1 MITTATVPQPARRRV
16 VRFAFVAAIAF
27 AAFLGFAGR
36 AHAAACQTSGPTGG
50 SYTVSVC
57 LTAPADGAT
66 VGLDTTVSATV
77 TVTGTGPGVQR
88 MIFYLDGAYL
98 LTDYQAPYTFTL
110 PTAKFVD
117 GMRTLEVEALMRD
130 TFRTDRASINLLFG
144 NGVTTPPTNTNT
156 RGATLGTGGGGP
168 VVVAAVGDGAGGETS
183 ETNVTNV
190 IAGWNPNL
198 FLYLG
203 DVYEK
208 GTPTEFYNWYGGSN
222 TFYGRFDPIT
232 NPTIGN
238 HEYENGAAPGYFDYW
253 DNIPHYYSYD
263 VGGWHLI
270 SLDSTGQY
278 GETAPGTPQ
287 YQWLASDLDANQQPC
302 TLVYYHHPLYNLGEE
317 GETTAMAPIWSL
329 LAQHSVDLV
338 VNGHDHTYQRW
349 TPLDGSGN
357 PDATGITEIIAGTG
371 GHALGVFVK
380 NDSRVAASSLEFG
393 ALRLDLNQGGAGYQ
407 FVNTQGVTRDSG
419 SIACDT
425 THDSAPPTA
434 PTDLT
439 ASATYKTRIDLAWTA
454 STDNVAVSNYDIYRN
469 GTLLTSIGSQT
480 SFADTTVAP
489 NATYTYTVVARD
501 AAGNVSVA
509 SNSASATTPATGVL
523 FHDGFESGDLSN
535 WTSVSGL
542 VAQQGDAF
550 AGSWA
555 ARATAT
561 GGTGAGPSAYKQ
573 LQQTETNIYYQT
585 HFKVLSQ
592 STNVNLLRFRTS
604 IGGAIL
610 TAFVS
615 STGKIGYRN
624 DTAGVSTTSTTSASQ
639 GAWHTLQVHLVVNGA
654 ASQTEVWL
662 DGTKIDALSK
672 TESLGTNPV
681 GRLELGDPSA
691 SRTYDVLLDEV
702 AYDREFIGDLSAPT
716 DPSALTASVKSGLE
730 VDLSWT
736 AATDDVGISAYDV
749 FRNNTLIAT
758 VGGSATSFADT
769 SVSPLTSYTY
779 KVQARDAA
787 GNESG
792 FSNSVTVTTSDIFH
806 DDFETGNLSQW
817 TTVSGL
823 VAQSDVV
830 DGGTWAARATS
841 TGVGASAVKALDAA
855 TGELYYRL
863 RFNIISRSANVNLCR
878 FRTASGT
885 ALLTTFV
892 SSTGKLG
899 YRNDT
904 TGVSTT
910 SSTGVSNTTWHE
922 LQVHA
927 LVNGA
932 ASQVDVYLD
941 GVKVPGLSNV
951 ESLGTSPLGKL
962 ELGDPSASRTF
973 DVAFDN
979 VIVSASF
986 VADTVAPSAPTGLT
1000 ATMASGTEIDLAWSA
1015 ASDDVGVTGY
1025 RIYRDGDAIGEVD
1038 GATTTYADTG
1048 LAPATSYSYTV
1059 KAYDAAGHGSN
1070 ASNTAT
1076 TTSGDTIVPNAPT
1089 ALTAKAGSGASVDL
1103 SWTAA
1108 TDNVGVTGY
1117 QIFRNGSK
1125 IADTGPGTTY
1135 NDATTSPVTTYTYT
1149 VRAVDA
1155 AANVST
1161 DSNTASVTTS
1171 DSVPPEAPT
1180 GLSATP
1186 GLLTTAGTA
1195 ERVDLA
1201 WSASTDNVAVTG
1213 YQILRGGTKIADVG
1227 AGVLTY
1233 TDTTALAAT
1242 TYAYTVQAVDG
1253 AGNVSAASNTA
1264 TATTFVFSDG
1274 FESGTFSR
1282 WTSFVGLATEQTT
1295 RFAGS
1300 WAAEG
1305 TSNKGTVEYAVKQ
1318 LGGTGRTDLYYRA
1331 RILIVGG
1338 KPSTVDLLRFRTAAG
1353 ASILT
1358 VNYSDKKKL
1367 GFRNDVTGTSSTST
1381 TTLTT
1386 GVWYEVK
1393 AHVVVNGTSSLVEVW
1408 LNGTKVND
1416 LSKTQSLGTTPI
1428 GAIELGESTTGRTYD
1443 TVFDNVIVDTKP

>member
-1 MITTATVPQPARRRV
+1 MITMATVPERVRRSGR
-16 VRFAFVAAIAF
+16 RFVIVTALVVAAFMA
-27 AAFLGFAGR
+27 FAGR
-36 AHAAACQTSGPTGG
+36 AHAAACQTSGPAAG

-57 LTAPADGAT
+57 LTAPADGAS
-66 VGLDTTVSATV
+66 VGMDTTVSGTV
-77 TVTGTGPGVQR
+77 TVSPTGAVGVQR
-88 MIFYLDGAYL
+88 MVFYLDGAYL

-117 GMRTLEVEALMRD
+117 GMKTLEVEALMRD
-130 TFRTDRASINLLFG
+130 TFKTDRASINLLFA

-156 RGATLGTGGGGP
+156 RGATLGTGAGGS

-208 GTPTEFYNWYGGSN
+208 GTPTEFYNWYRGSD
-222 TFYGRFDPIT
+222 TFYGRFNPIT

-253 DNIPHYYSYD
+253 DNIPHYYSYN

-270 SLDSTGQY
+270 SLDSTGQFAQ
-278 GETAPGTPQ
+278 TAPGTPQ
-287 YQWLASDLDANQQPC
+287 YQWLASDLNANTQPC
-302 TLVYYHHPLYNLGEE
+302 TLVYYHHPLYNIGEE
-317 GETTAMAPIWSL
+317 GETTSLAPIWSL

-357 PDATGITEIIAGTG
+357 PDATGVTEIITGTG
-371 GHALGVFVK
+371 GHALGVFTR

-393 ALRLDLNQGGAGYQ
+393 ALRLDLNQGGAGFQ

-419 SIACDT
+419 SIPCDAT
-425 THDSAPPTA
+425 RDSSPPTA
-434 PTDLT
+434 PADLT
-439 ASATYKTRIDLAWTA
+439 ATGTYKTRIDLAWTA
-454 STDNVAVSNYDIYRN
+454 SSDNVGVSNYDIYRN
-469 GTLLTSIGSQT
+469 GTLLTSVGSQT

-489 NATYTYTVVARD
+489 NTTYTYTVRARD

-535 WTSVSGL
+535 WTSVTGL

-550 AGSWA
+550 AGNWA

-561 GGTGAGPSAYKQ
+561 GGTVAGPSAYKQ

-624 DTAGVSTTSTTSASQ
+624 DTAGVSTTSTTAATL
-639 GAWHTLQVHLVVNGA
+639 GAWHTLQVHVLINGT

-681 GRLELGDPSA
+681 GRLELGDPSTA
-691 SRTYDVLLDEV
+691 RTFDALLDEV
-702 AYDREFIGDLSAPT
+702 AYDREFIGDLSGPT
-716 DPSALTASVKSGLE
+716 TPSGLTATVKSGLE
-730 VDLSWT
+730 VDLNWT
-736 AATDDVGISAYDV
+736 AATDDIGVSAYDV
-749 FRNNTLIAT
+749 FRNGTLIAS
-758 VGGSATSFADT
+758 VAGSATSYADT
-769 SVSPLTSYTY
+769 SVSPLSSYTY

-787 GNESG
+787 GNTSG
-792 FSNSVTVTTSDIFH
+792 FSNSVSVTTGDIFH

-817 TTVSGL
+817 TTVNGL
-823 VAQSDVV
+823 VVQSDVV
-830 DGGTWAARATS
+830 DTGTWAARATS

-863 RFNIISRSANVNLCR
+863 RFKVISQSTNANLCR
-878 FRTASGT
+878 FRTATGA
-885 ALLTTFV
+885 ALLTTFL

-910 SSTGVSNTTWHE
+910 SSTGVSTTAWHE

-927 LVNGA
+927 LVNDA
-932 ASQVDVYLD
+932 ASQVDVWLD
-941 GVKVPGLSNV
+941 GVKVPELSNV
-951 ESLGTSPLGKL
+951 QSLGTSPIGKL
-962 ELGDPSASRTF
+962 ELGDPSSSRAF
-973 DVAFDN
+973 DIAFDN
-979 VIVSASF
+979 VVVSSSF
-986 VADTVAPSAPTGLT
+986 VADTAAPSAPTGLA
-1000 ATMASGTEIDLAWSA
+1000 ATTVSGTEIDLAWNA
-1015 ASDDVGVTGY
+1015 ASDDVGVTSY
-1025 RIYRDGDAIGEVD
+1025 RIYRDGVAIGEVD
-1038 GATTTYADTG
+1038 GSTTTYADTG

-1059 KAYDAAGHGSN
+1059 RAFDAAGHSSN

-1076 TTSGDTIVPNAPT
+1076 ASSGDTIAPT
-1089 ALTAKAGSGASVDL
+1089 APTVLSAKAGSGASVDL

-1117 QIFRNGSK
+1117 QIFRDGSK
-1125 IADTGPGTTY
+1125 IAETGPGTTY

-1161 DSNTASVTTS
+1161 DSTTASVTTS
-1171 DSVPPEAPT
+1171 DTVAPTAPT

-1186 GLLTTAGTA
+1186 GVAD
-1195 ERVDLA
+1195 RVDLA
-1201 WSASTDNVAVTG
+1201 WSAATDNVAVTG
-1213 YQILRGGTKIADVG
+1213 YRILRDGNQLADIG
-1227 AGVLTY
+1227 ANALTY
-1233 TDTTALAAT
+1233 TDTTSAAGT
-1242 TYAYTVQAVDG
+1242 TYAYTVKALDA
-1253 AGNVSAASNTA
+1253 AGNASAASNTA
-1264 TATTFVFSDG
+1264 SATTFVFSDG
-1274 FESGTFSR
+1274 FESGNFSR
-1282 WTSFVGLATEQTT
+1282 WTSSVGLSTESTT
-1295 RFAGS
+1295 IFAGS

-1305 TSNKGTVEYAVKQ
+1305 TSNKGTTAYAVKQ
-1318 LGGTGRTDLYYRA
+1318 LGTARTDLYYRA

-1338 KPSTVDLLRFRTAAG
+1338 KPSIVDVLRFRTAGNPG

-1358 VNYSDKKKL
+1358 VNYTDKKKL
-1367 GFRNDVTGTSSTST
+1367 GFRNDVAGTSVVST
-1381 TTLTT
+1381 TTLST
-1386 GVWYEVK
+1386 GVWYDVK
-1393 AHVVVNGTSSLVEVW
+1393 AHVVVNGTSSLVEIW
-1408 LNGTKVND
+1408 LNGTKVTD
-1416 LSKTQSLGTTPI
+1416 LSKTQSLGTTAI

-1443 TVFDNVIVDTKP
+1443 TVFDDVIVDTKP